1 MIHFRFDK
9 RKSGIMR
16 KLQKHKLQKSF
27 SKRRGVAAV
36 ECALVAPLLVMIAMG
51 TIDVSQY
58 VNVAQLVNDA
68 SYEGARRASQ
78 NTVLNQSEVE
88 QTVLNYFTSQFPS
101 VASGEISSALTVN
114 VRNHLDASIPNG
126 NLETVSSGSA
136 VSVQVIFQFNSV
148 RWLSGFAGLNGVSI
162 ETTTAM
168 RRE

>member
-1 MIHFRFDK
+1 
-9 RKSGIMR
+9 MR
-16 KLQKHKLQKSF
+16 ENQKQKLQKSF
-27 SKRRGVAAV
+27 SERRGVAAV
-36 ECALVAPLLVMIAMG
+36 ECALVAPLLLIITMG

-78 NTVLNQSEVE
+78 NNVLNQSEVE
-88 QTVLNYFTSQFPS
+88 QAVLNYFTSQFPS
-101 VASGEISSALTVN
+101 MDSGDIGSALTVN
-114 VRNHLDASIPNG
+114 VRDDSGASISNG
-126 NLETVSSGSA
+126 NLGTVPSGSA

-162 ETTTAM
+162 ETTTVM

>member
-1 MIHFRFDK
+1 MRENHTEK
-9 RKSGIMR
+9 ALRKN
-16 KLQKHKLQKSF
+16 
-27 SKRRGVAAV
+27 SKRRGIAAV
-36 ECALVAPLLVMIAMG
+36 ECALVIPLLVMIAMG

-78 NTVLNQSEVE
+78 NNVLNQSEVE
-88 QTVLNYFTSQFPS
+88 QAVLNYFSGQFPNM
-101 VASGEISSALTVN
+101 ASGEIGSALTVN
-114 VRNHLDASIPNG
+114 IRDSIDASIPNG
-126 NLETVSSGSA
+126 NLETIPSGSA

-162 ETTTAM
+162 ETTTVM

>member
-1 MIHFRFDK
+1 MRVNHTENAL
-9 RKSGIMR
+9 RKN
-16 KLQKHKLQKSF
+16 
-27 SKRRGVAAV
+27 SKRRGIAAV
-36 ECALVAPLLVMIAMG
+36 ESALVIPLLVMIAMG

-78 NTVLNQSEVE
+78 NNVFNQSEVE
-88 QTVLNYFTSQFPS
+88 QAVLNYFSGQFPQM
-101 VASGEISSALTVN
+101 ASSEIGSALTVN
-114 VRNHLDASIPNG
+114 ILDSLDASIPNG
-126 NLETVSSGSA
+126 NLETIPSGSA

-162 ETTTAM
+162 ETTTVM

>member
-1 MIHFRFDK
+1 MNHTENAL
-9 RKSGIMR
+9 RKN
-16 KLQKHKLQKSF
+16 
-27 SKRRGVAAV
+27 SKRRGIAAV
-36 ECALVAPLLVMIAMG
+36 ESALVIPLLVMIAMG

-78 NTVLNQSEVE
+78 NNVFNQSEVE
-88 QTVLNYFTSQFPS
+88 QAVLNYFSGQFPQM
-101 VASGEISSALTVN
+101 ASSEIGSALTVN
-114 VRNHLDASIPNG
+114 ILDSLDASIPNG
-126 NLETVSSGSA
+126 NLETIPSGSA

-162 ETTTAM
+162 ETTTVM